1 MTFLGLGLLIG
12 ASLVVAGKEGV
23 VSCGNHNA
31 ITCAA
36 CPQGHGSSWCNG
48 VCEWNTTLETC
59 QEKLTASFTLKD
71 GISSSRTFLPPS
83 NCYYDWPRQLP
94 HSFGFSSN
102 LTPETCNEMCLKKSY
117 TYFGV
122 QYSKECRCGNELP
135 SLSRKKPMEECGMLC
150 TGDNTRTCGGPWR
163 NNVWKVCKEP
173 ECNFDYPKPKV
184 DCGIVNVDCYNYDG
198 VFYRG
203 NVNKTVHGYD
213 CQKWN
218 SQSPHKHYFNL
229 DQNHNFCRNT
239 FWDGR
244 FWCLTTNPNKR
255 YDKCAVRQ
263 CNDCDKVDV
272 KHVKDVKKAYLAL
285 ERDGSKEYGKQVK
298 NLLPELMHED
308 ALEPGEVGIALE
320 ATFKNFWGQ
329 DSKYTPLAL
338 LTGKDVI
345 TLKRKDQVVSI
356 NGTVTKKIGKRSYS
370 SAVYRPTGLYAA
382 PGEIITIS
390 IPSKLV
396 GKIGVSIG
404 QDDLVKMWF
413 KPLRKSVNKIAS
425 PFGGL
430 IIVYLKDI
438 DATTKEGMFDVKIDN
453 AVQAPYFSYGID
465 TNEDWN
471 KMKMFSSPFTIMRI
485 PGQIHIYMPTQHL
498 RSITDMEGRLK
509 DLKVTMDILDELLG
523 IPLNIQPGEEQLHY
537 TPTVTNQN
545 AGVRFGV
552 CTGGA
557 KSEEGD
563 WYYPWFVGQ
572 LTWDNKYS
580 KYNDQVMTHEF
591 GHGYCYLD
599 LPMEWG
605 DEMANLVREYIDRIR
620 GYGEHAATYNGTKS
634 GEFAFEYPFSALQ
647 QMVSFSKFSKGV
659 ACGVAEF
666 PESDKTSFHY
676 NWHNTCWGML
686 FRLPLW
692 EYGWNVLKDVLSSD
706 AVSTT
711 SYSSKAD
718 RLADLYCKATKSNL
732 IPMFNFYNIKV
743 NESIA
748 KPCSKQKAPK
758 MISTYIKIANC
769 IKNEDIMECTKL
781 AGFPSYKGICR
792 LSGVCNKHP
801 DHQGK
806 QVTMNNEFDLW
817 GSTSAEHYKSGQ
829 RETARFEENCLA
841 RAWETLIWCK
851 NNVGQNITA
860 SFTLKDG
867 ISSSRTLSS
876 CGKKNIDC
884 LVSKDGKD
892 YIGKESNTKSG
903 HTCQN
908 WDSQTPNKHRF
919 GSLGNHNYCRNPDG
933 EPTAWCYTTGAQRW
947 EVCDI
952 RMCGDCETGT
962 FHLQPY
968 VNIWTDSQ
976 CPNAG

>member
-135 SLSRKKPMEECGMLC
+135 SFSRKKPMEECGMLC

-198 VFYRG
+198 VFYGG

-338 LTGKDVI
+338 LTGKDDI

-471 KMKMFSSPFTIMRI
+471 KMKMFSPPWTIMRI
-485 PGQIHIYMPTQHL
+485 PGQIHIYMQTQHL
-498 RSITDMEGRLK
+498 RNITDMEGRLK
-509 DLKVTMDILDELLG
+509 DFKVTMDILDELLG

-537 TPTVTNQN
+537 TPAVAAGY
-545 AGVRFGV
+545 AGVRWGGCV
-552 CTGGA
+552 GGA
-557 KSEEGD
+557 KTEMTHVD
-563 WYYPWFVGQ
+563 YNNFVGE
-572 LTWDNKYS
+572 LHKGNMYS
-580 KYNDQVMTHEF
+580 KYYTPLMFHEF
-591 GHGYCYLD
+591 GHGYCYGD
-599 LPMEWG
+599 LPTLGG
-605 DEMANLVREYIDRIR
+605 DEAANLIREYIKIIR
-620 GYGEHAATYNGTKS
+620 GYAEYDATYNGTKN
-634 GEFAFEYPFSALQ
+634 GNEQYANNEYPFSVLQ

-659 ACGVAEF
+659 ACGVAKF
-666 PESDKTSFHY
+666 PESMKTSYHY
-676 NWHNTCWGML
+676 DMTMTCWTML
-686 FRLPLW
+686 YRLPLF

-711 SYSSKAD
+711 SYSSKTD
-718 RLADLYCKATKSNL
+718 RMADLYCKATKSNL
-732 IPMFNFYNIKV
+732 IPMFNFFNIKV
-743 NESIA
+743 SESIA
-748 KPCSKQKAPK
+748 KPCSKQKSPK
-758 MISTYIKIANC
+758 LISNYIKISNC

-806 QVTMNNEFDLW
+806 KVTMNNEFDLW
-817 GSTSAEHYKSGQ
+817 GSTSAEWYKRSGQ
-829 RETARFEENCLA
+829 RETARFEGNCLGRA
-841 RAWETLIWCK
+841 RETHLWCK
-851 NNVGQNITA
+851 NNEGQNITA
-860 SFTLKDG
+860 SFTQKDG
-867 ISSSRTLSS
+867 VSSSSS
-876 CGKKNIDC
+876 
-884 LVSKDGKD
+884 
-892 YIGKESNTKSG
+892 
-903 HTCQN
+903 
-908 WDSQTPNKHRF
+908 F
-919 GSLGNHNYCRNPDG
+919 
-933 EPTAWCYTTGAQRW
+933 
-947 EVCDI
+947 
-952 RMCGDCETGT
+952 TGT
-962 FHLQPY
+962 YRLLQPY

-976 CPNAG
+976 CPNIGTGPINGNLEDCKKSCIEKPSCTAMNFSPSYCVLRACKLPIPEPSSKYGNYKGYSLRTDA